1 MNFPY
6 TFNTP
11 TEQKAASWFYEGFFF
26 IIHLLFS
33 NKHKSCC
40 MYIYIYI
47 FTVKYIIMSI
57 SSCVPFKVLVCFI
70 ILIII
75 SNFIFCEL
83 FIYLSLSSF
92 YLSSVYTS
100 YYIEPVILWWF
111 VGLVVRACICL
122 FRLKYVDEIQSVDPV
137 ERDIC
142 WQGSQ

>member
-11 TEQKAASWFYEGFFF
+11 TEQKAASWFYEGFF
-26 IIHLLFS
+26 LLFICYFLINTS
-33 NKHKSCC
+33 PVVC
-40 MYIYIYI
+40 IYIYI

-92 YLSSVYTS
+92 YLPSVYTS